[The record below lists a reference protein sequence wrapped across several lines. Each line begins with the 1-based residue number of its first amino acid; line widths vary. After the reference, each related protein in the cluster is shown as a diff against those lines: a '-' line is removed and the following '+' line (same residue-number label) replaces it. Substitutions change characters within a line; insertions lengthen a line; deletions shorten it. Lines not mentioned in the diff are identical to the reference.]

1 MLLHLLT
8 DILRNSVMITG
19 LVVIMMMLIESIDLE
34 SGGRFFGKFRNSR
47 AGQTVVAA
55 ILGSIP
61 GCIGGFAAV
70 SLYSQRILSFGALVA
85 MMIASTGDEAFMLIA
100 LKPDKALWLFLL
112 LFVLAVTCGIII
124 DLAGI
129 KIRKHGNESF
139 SAEGCIDSD
148 LSSGGCCSASHKEKE
163 SGGKRHPG
171 WKRIVLLVGVII
183 FLGVLVSGLL
193 SHEHHHTVN
202 LGESIAAADTVL
214 LNILDEKWMNILFT
228 VLSLG
233 LIAVIWRAD
242 DHFVEHRLWEH
253 IVKKHLPVIF
263 AWTFGVLAVIGIGM
277 AYIDITGWISRNTAA
292 MILLAALIGLIPE
305 SGPHMIFV
313 SLWAA
318 GIVPLPVLLA
328 SCISQD
334 GHSSLPLLAEDRRSF
349 AYAKLLNCLI
359 AVLAGFGAMFLM

>member
-202 LGESIAAADTVL
+202 LEESIAAADTVL

-359 AVLAGFGAMFLM
+359 AVLAGFSAMFLM